1 MTDAEKT
8 RTAAIHAIGYLRGLS
23 VWVWSQAKGDDGLD
37 AEEAGYFDEQVDALA
52 RALARREGV
61 DDADQS

>member
-8 RTAAIHAIGYLRGLS
+8 RAAAIHAIGYLRGLS
-23 VWVWSQAKGDDGLD
+23 AWVWSQAQREDGPD
-37 AEEAGYFDEQVDALA
+37 IGEAGYFDEQVEALA

-61 DDADQS
+61 DDAES